1 MRKKVKLIT
10 IAIVAVSAFVSLI
23 IVNFILYEKPET
35 LETLEGVED
44 ISLFVDYNNGT
55 IKTRTNFTLDNGKT
69 TALDALEK
77 WCIIRYVVYP
87 NGIFVTEIDGV
98 SGSWIYTINN
108 FFAGVGAA
116 AYPLESGD
124 IVTWKHI

>member
-1 MRKKVKLIT
+1 MRKKVKFILIALVG
-10 IAIVAVSAFVSLI
+10 ISAFAFLI
-23 IVNFILYEKPET
+23 IFNFDLYKKPET
-35 LETLEGVED
+35 LESVED

-69 TALDALEK
+69 TAFDALEK
-77 WCIIRYVVYP
+77 WCIIRYVESP
-87 NGIFVTEIDGV
+87 QGIFVTEIDGV

-124 IVTWKHI
+124 VVTWKHI

>member
-1 MRKKVKLIT
+1 MRKKVKFILIALVG
-10 IAIVAVSAFVSLI
+10 ISAFAFLI
-23 IVNFILYEKPET
+23 IFNFDLYKKPET
-35 LETLEGVED
+35 LESVED

-87 NGIFVTEIDGV
+87 YGIFVTEIDGV

>member
-1 MRKKVKLIT
+1 MRKKVKFII
-10 IAIVAVSAFVSLI
+10 IALVVGISTLASLI
-23 IVNFILYEKPET
+23 ILNFYLYKKP
-35 LETLEGVED
+35 ETLEGVED

-77 WCIIRYVVYP
+77 WCDVSTTDFIW
-87 NGIFVTEIDGV
+87 GIFVSKIDGV
-98 SGSWIYTINN
+98 SGDWIYMVNS
-108 FFAGVGAA
+108 FSPSVGAS

-124 IVTWKHI
+124 NVTWKHL

>member
-1 MRKKVKLIT
+1 MRKKVKFILIALVG
-10 IAIVAVSAFVSLI
+10 ISAFAFLI
-23 IVNFILYEKPET
+23 IFNFDLYKKPET
-35 LETLEGVED
+35 LESVED

-55 IKTRTNFTLDNGKT
+55 IKTRTNFSLDNSKT

-77 WCIIRYVVYP
+77 WCIIRYVESP
-87 NGIFVTEIDGV
+87 QGIFVTEIDGV

-124 IVTWKHI
+124 VVTWKHI

>member
-23 IVNFILYEKPET
+23 IVNFILYEKP
-35 LETLEGVED
+35 ETLEGVED

-77 WCIIRYVVYP
+77 WCIIRYDDFGW
-87 NGIFVTEIDGV
+87 GILVTEIDGV
-98 SGSWIYTINN
+98 SGGWIYTVNN
-108 FFAGVGAA
+108 YFAEVGAS

-124 IVTWKHI
+124 LVTWIHI

>member
-1 MRKKVKLIT
+1 MGKKVKFII
-10 IAIVAVSAFVSLI
+10 IALVGISAFASLI
-23 IVNFILYEKPET
+23 IFTTLYEKP
-35 LETLEGVED
+35 ETLEGVED

-69 TALDALEK
+69 TAFDALEK
-77 WCIIRYVVYP
+77 WCIIRYVVFP

-98 SGSWIYTINN
+98 SGRWIYTINN

-124 IVTWKHI
+124 VVTWKHI

>member
-23 IVNFILYEKPET
+23 IVNFILYEKP
-35 LETLEGVED
+35 ETLEGVED

-77 WCIIRYVVYP
+77 WCIIRYDDFGW
-87 NGIFVTEIDGV
+87 GILVTEIDGV
-98 SGSWIYTINN
+98 SGGWIYTVNN
-108 FFAGVGAA
+108 YFAEVGAS

-124 IVTWKHI
+124 LVTWKHI

>member
-1 MRKKVKLIT
+1 MRKKIKLVLISL
-10 IAIVAVSAFVSLI
+10 IGISAFMSLI
-23 IVNFILYEKPET
+23 IVNIILNEKP
-35 LETLEGVED
+35 ETLEGVED

-77 WCIIRYVVYP
+77 WCIIRYEVSVR
-87 NGIFVTEIDGV
+87 GILVTEIDGV
-98 SGSWIYTINN
+98 SGDWIYKVNG
-108 FFAGVGAA
+108 FLAPVGAA

-124 IVTWKHI
+124 VVTWKHI

>member
-35 LETLEGVED
+35 LEGVED
-44 ISLFVDYNNGT
+44 ISLVVDYNNGT

-77 WCIIRYVVYP
+77 WCIIRYDDFGW
-87 NGIFVTEIDGV
+87 GIIVREIDGV
-98 SGSWIYTINN
+98 SGNWIYTINN
-108 FFAGVGAA
+108 FFAEVGASV
-116 AYPLESGD
+116 YPLESGD
-124 IVTWKHI
+124 LVTWIHI

>member
-1 MRKKVKLIT
+1 MRKKVKLII
-10 IAIVAVSAFVSLI
+10 IAIVAVSAFVFLI
-23 IVNFILYEKPET
+23 IFNSNLYKKPES
-35 LETLEGVED
+35 LEGVED

-77 WCIIRYVVYP
+77 WCIIRYDDFGW
-87 NGIFVTEIDGV
+87 GIIVREIDGV
-98 SGSWIYTINN
+98 SGSWIYMINS
-108 FFAGVGAA
+108 FSPPVGSS

>member
-1 MRKKVKLIT
+1 MRKKVKFILIALVG
-10 IAIVAVSAFVSLI
+10 ISAFAFLI
-23 IVNFILYEKPET
+23 IFNFDLYKKPET
-35 LETLEGVED
+35 LESVED

-77 WCIIRYVVYP
+77 WCIIRYDDFGW
-87 NGIFVTEIDGV
+87 GIIVREIDGV
-98 SGSWIYTINN
+98 SGSWIYMINSFSPN
-108 FFAGVGAA
+108 VGSSG
-116 AYPLESGD
+116 YPLESGD

>member
-1 MRKKVKLIT
+1 MRKKIKLVLISL
-10 IAIVAVSAFVSLI
+10 IGISAFMSLI
-23 IVNFILYEKPET
+23 IVNIILGEKP
-35 LETLEGVED
+35 ETLEGVED

-77 WCIIRYVVYP
+77 WCIIRYEVSVR
-87 NGIFVTEIDGV
+87 GILVTEIDGV
-98 SGSWIYTINN
+98 SGDWIYTINN

-124 IVTWKHI
+124 VVTWKHI

>member
-1 MRKKVKLIT
+1 MRKKVKLII
-10 IAIVAVSAFVSLI
+10 IAIVGISVFASLI
-23 IVNFILYEKPET
+23 IFTILYERPET

-116 AYPLESGD
+116 EYPLESGD
-124 IVTWKHI
+124 LVTWKHI